1 MNEGRFNFHIIKSK
15 KQKQKPDVYAVNEKR
30 LYYKNMYSKL
40 LLNKLKVMWDSNFIC
55 IHWTH
60 SSK

>member
-1 MNEGRFNFHIIKSK
+1 MNEGRFNFHILKSK

-40 LLNKLKVMWDSNFIC
+40 LLNKLKVMWDPSL
-55 IHWTH
+55 
-60 SSK
+60 